1 MGKKRRAWF
10 RVADEV
16 AFEDLS
22 NDQLAC
28 LVRLMALMNTRW
40 ARLGL
45 DGEAAGRISLGLA
58 ELYLITGKH
67 RKDVALKLL
76 RSLAEST
83 GLEVG
88 GCEVAARW
96 LPGGAQVAARWRAG
110 DGQVTEI
117 IWAKYPVFQGMA
129 SPTPTQ
135 PPPPP
140 PPPPQERE
148 KAPPKRPKKW
158 SGEFP
163 DPIPPELRDE
173 LLAWAS
179 RGASTPAGRVYPS
192 EQDVDA
198 GIEGL
203 GLWAI
208 GKGERKRCW
217 ASALKKSIRE
227 DHISGRS
234 RGRRENVTDI
244 IGDIERSID
253 RGEGKGPNDRTP
265 VRPLRIGPGRH
276 AAGD

>member
-16 AFEDLS
+16 AFEALS

-58 ELYLITGKH
+58 ELYLVTGKH

-76 RSLAEST
+76 ESLAEST

-88 GCEVAARW
+88 GCEVAAR
-96 LPGGAQVAARWRAG
+96 LQPGGAQVDARWRAG

-117 IWAKYPVFQGMA
+117 IWSKYPVFQGMV
-129 SPTPTQ
+129 SPTPPQ

-140 PPPPQERE
+140 PPQPQERE
-148 KAPPKRPKKW
+148 KPPKKW
-158 SGEFP
+158 PKWRGEFP
-163 DPIPPELRDE
+163 DPVPAELREE

-179 RGASTPAGRVYPS
+179 RGASTPAGRVYPT

-203 GLWAI
+203 GLWAK
-208 GKGERKRCW
+208 GKGERKKCW

-234 RGRRENVTDI
+234 RRGRENVTDI

-253 RGEGKGPNDRTP
+253 RSEGAGPNDRAP
-265 VRPLRIGPGRH
+265 LRPLRLGAGGH